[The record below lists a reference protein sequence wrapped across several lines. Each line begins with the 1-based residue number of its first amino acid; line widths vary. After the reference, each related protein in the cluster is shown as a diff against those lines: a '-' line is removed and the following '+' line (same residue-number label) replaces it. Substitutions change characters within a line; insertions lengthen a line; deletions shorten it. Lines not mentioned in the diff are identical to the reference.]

1 MKKLL
6 ICFILIANVVIALA
20 QERVLELNA
29 TRKEDNSVEISYQK
43 YKPGSYTVVLKF
55 SNLTN
60 ASVSNENAYTANN
73 TNGTIV
79 TLRPQNKNEPIGYSY
94 SYQYI
99 RGELKPKINPK
110 FEYLLPYKTGTNMFV
125 QEAYFANSKYFG
137 SQQPED
143 WKCYFFIT
151 KKSDTVIAVRKGVV
165 IDVEDKYV
173 GYLENTE
180 FTTQQN
186 EITIEHEDGTVMV
199 YKGFQLKTI
208 TVKVGDK
215 VFPGTPLGKTAIDH
229 SGKRYSV
236 GLTLFYLHS
245 IDFES
250 VKNSSLKNYK
260 SLNKMITPF
269 YRVGENDAAIIL
281 ENNKSYTAICDEKT
295 ITKEMSKREIKKYK
309 SEENK

>member
-6 ICFILIANVVIALA
+6 ICFVFITNVVIAFA
-20 QERVLELNA
+20 QDRVLELNA

-43 YKPGSYTVVLKF
+43 YKPGTYTVVLKF

-60 ASVSNENAYTANN
+60 TTASNENAYTANN
-73 TNGTIV
+73 TNGIIT
-79 TLRPQNKNEPIGYSY
+79 TLRPQNKNESIGYSY

-99 RGELKPKINPK
+99 RGELKPKVNAK
-110 FEYLLPYKTGTNMFV
+110 FEYVLPFKTGTNMFV
-125 QEAYFANSKYFG
+125 HEAYFANSKYFG
-137 SQQPED
+137 SQQPDD
-143 WKCYFFIT
+143 WKCYFFST
-151 KKSDTVIAVRKGVV
+151 KKSDTVIAVRKGMV
-165 IDVEDKYV
+165 IDVEDRHV
-173 GYLENTE
+173 GYTENTE

-199 YKGFQLKTI
+199 YKGFQLNTI

-215 VFPGTPLGKTAIDH
+215 VYPGTPLGKTSIDN
-229 SGKRYSV
+229 SGSRYSV
-236 GLTLFYLHS
+236 SLTLFYLHS

-250 VKNSSLKNYK
+250 VKNSTLTKYK

-269 YRVGENDAAIIL
+269 FKVSENDAAIIL
-281 ENNKSYTAICDEKT
+281 ENNKSYTAFCDEKM

-309 SEENK
+309 SEVNK

>member
-151 KKSDTVIAVRKGVV
+151 KRTDMNTLVIISLNSQFLFLFCTPSKP
-165 IDVEDKYV
+165 
-173 GYLENTE
+173 NF
-180 FTTQQN
+180 FTPSFL
-186 EITIEHEDGTVMV
+186 D
-199 YKGFQLKTI
+199 
-208 TVKVGDK
+208 
-215 VFPGTPLGKTAIDH
+215 TAI
-229 SGKRYSV
+229 
-236 GLTLFYLHS
+236 
-245 IDFES
+245 
-250 VKNSSLKNYK
+250 LK
-260 SLNKMITPF
+260 SCWIF
-269 YRVGENDAAIIL
+269 
-281 ENNKSYTAICDEKT
+281 
-295 ITKEMSKREIKKYK
+295 
-309 SEENK
+309 